1 MSWKIAS
8 RITFTTFIYIF
19 RLLLT
24 NTENVLRGL
33 ILISCVE
40 PFLLVFLNF
49 FVDINNFF
57 YKPKKKKKK
66 KKTMVTFLASLM
78 CSSGN

>member
-40 PFLLVFLNF
+40 PFLLVFLNLY
-49 FVDINNFF
+49 VERNTF
-57 YKPKKKKKK
+57 YDNPQKKKQK

>member
-40 PFLLVFLNF
+40 PFLLVFLNLY
-49 FVDINNFF
+49 VERNTF
-57 YKPKKKKKK
+57 YDNPQKKKKKK
-66 KKTMVTFLASLM
+66 KKKRLRFWLR
-78 CSSGN
+78 